1 MGHLA
6 LRPSLIDQ
14 HQHPAVGGASLIG
27 QGHGEDHL
35 SVRIR
40 SVDGLTVELLGERT
54 TDEVIAALRR
64 AGIEIVTSPE
74 DAETLPNNVHP
85 LRRPGT

>member
-1 MGHLA
+1 MG
-6 LRPSLIDQ
+6 Q
-14 HQHPAVGGASLIG
+14 
-27 QGHGEDHL
+27 DHEEEHV

-40 SVDGLTVELLGERT
+40 SSDGLTVDLLRERT

-64 AGIEIVTSPE
+64 AGIEVVTLAE

-85 LRRPGT
+85 LRRRDA